1 MSNPVQKLSQNT
13 FLIGKHTYLVG
24 KCKNYLKKDLHDILK
39 VLKVSYKSKD
49 TNAVLCHHIDTYLKE
64 FAIGATVVAG
74 AVTAVQQQKQ
84 QKLPQ
89 VVAAA
94 SATASATPVVMTQG
108 TTKLERNKLWYK
120 KKWYDMTDCKKAFR
134 DIKKEELLK
143 IGTVLGIAFSAKA
156 TKEKLCDE
164 LRKASHKVSQQVVVQ
179 QVAPVVPIVPVVQVP
194 VVLQVPVEKQKQKSN
209 IFVDGASI
217 SLEKCASFD
226 EPLLKALVKAVGTS
240 FLKDKAAV
248 CKRIQNKYKGATIHL
263 YTKDFKTTSKATTP
277 KKTKA
282 TTPKATT
289 PKATTPK
296 ELDAL
301 KGLVYDAESDAV
313 VIKGHT
319 FYFGKCDKNR
329 AYKVAHLHEMATA
342 LSIPFTK
349 KETGKSLCHK
359 IEKVVKTVKQKSKS
373 PSPVVPTTPPPSPP
387 KSKPTTPAVA
397 ASGVVASATTTAAAP
412 LLPSPLKAMT
422 ADEIRQ
428 LVRKCLNLSK

>member
-1 MSNPVQKLSQNT
+1 MSKTVQKLSQNT
-13 FLIGKHTYLVG
+13 FLVGKHTYLVG

-49 TNAVLCHHIDTYLKE
+49 TNAVLCHHIDAYLKE
-64 FAIGATVVAG
+64 FAVGAAATATVVAD
-74 AVTAVQQQKQ
+74 AVASAVATAQQQKQ
-84 QKLPQ
+84 QQ
-89 VVAAA
+89 VQQVTAA
-94 SATASATPVVMTQG
+94 SVMAQTA
-108 TTKLERNKLWYK
+108 TKLERNKLWYK

-164 LRKASHKVSQQVVVQ
+164 LRKASHKVSQQVIAQ
-179 QVAPVVPIVPVVQVP
+179 QVQAPVVPVVQVP
-194 VVLQVPVEKQKQKSN
+194 VVPVVPAVSVEKQKQKSN
-209 IFVDGASI
+209 IFVNGASI
-217 SLEKCASFD
+217 SLEKCASFS
-226 EPLLKALVKAVGTS
+226 EPMLKALAKAVGTS

-263 YTKDFKTTSKATTP
+263 YTKDFKTT
-277 KKTKA
+277 
-282 TTPKATT
+282 PKATT

-296 ELDAL
+296 QDAVL

-329 AYKVAHLHEMATA
+329 AYKIAHLHEMATA

-349 KETGKSLCHK
+349 KETGKTLCHK

-373 PSPVVPTTPPPSPP
+373 PSPIVLPTPSHSPP
-387 KSKPTTPAVA
+387 KSKPTTPAAA
-397 ASGVVASATTTAAAP
+397 ASGVVASVTTAAAAP